1 MVRRMPPLPPGVKE
15 TLERLVAVLWFAGVC
30 LLLYMTLH
38 AQLARAAEFP
48 QDIGAGTLLFQ
59 AADGYAPAAPLATD
73 VRMSVAGVV
82 ARVTVA
88 QRFRNPGTEWAEA
101 VYAFPLPDDAAVDRL
116 QMRIGERVVEGEI
129 HEREQ
134 AERIYGAARAAGQR
148 ASLVRQ
154 STPNLFTTAVA
165 NIAPGESIDITI
177 EYLQTARYDGG
188 EFSLRLPLT
197 ITPRYGSGDTPEQA
211 AIVPQTPSSAAVGA
225 RASIIN
231 GVSGTQLRA
240 SVLANDLATLAAPSA
255 PGILRA
261 AGREQFA
268 AGTAPNE
275 ASLRVILAPGL
286 PLAAVGARQHEVHVI
301 RESGTAS
308 DVALGG
314 NDPGGGDGFDTSSGD
329 RGGNP
334 ARSRNV
340 AAADR
345 YVIEPTSPRVP
356 MDRDFVLAWRPQLGS
371 EPAVAALTETKGDTT
386 YALLMILPPVET
398 RARSTQPREMI
409 YVIDTSGSMGG
420 QSIEQAKSA
429 LKDALGRLTS
439 ADRFNVFQFNSWT
452 SSLFRTPTGLTAES
466 RAQALRW
473 IDGLESTGGTEMEP
487 AIRAALAQPS
497 MEGYL
502 RQVVFLTDGAVAG
515 ETTLFTAITQN
526 LGNARLFTIG
536 IGAAPNSHFMRK
548 AAQFGRGSYTHI
560 AKESE
565 IVTAMQRLFDKL
577 DGVALTDVLVD
588 WPSAIEIYPNQIPD
602 LYAGEPIVVA
612 ASFAARGPEQ
622 PLVVKAF
629 GRLAGTQWSQQVS
642 AGADSLPGIAAL
654 WARRKIEF
662 LTDSRVA
669 GTDESLVRKMI
680 VDVALEHGLVSPYT
694 SLVAVDKTPARSA
707 AAALERQAVGNVQP
721 EGAQWTGLPQT
732 ATAAPLYR
740 WLGLCVLLLAA
751 AVGAAGI
758 RRPRPA
764 G

>member
-1 MVRRMPPLPPGVKE
+1 MVRRMPPLPPSVKE
-15 TLERLVAVLWFAGVC
+15 TLERIAVALWFAGVC
-30 LLLYMTLH
+30 WLLYMTLH

-59 AADGYAPAAPLATD
+59 AADSYAPAAPLATD

-88 QRFRNPGTEWAEA
+88 QRFRNPGSEWAEA

-116 QMRIGERVVEGEI
+116 QMKIGERVVEGEI

-148 ASLVRQ
+148 ASLMRQ

-177 EYLQTARYDGG
+177 EYLQTAHYDGG
-188 EFSLRLPLT
+188 EFSLRFPMT
-197 ITPRYGSGDTPEQA
+197 ITPRYGVGDTPEQKMS
-211 AIVPQTPSSAAVGA
+211 VPSDPSAAAVGS
-225 RASIIN
+225 RASIANAIT
-231 GVSGTQLRA
+231 GTQT
-240 SVLANDLATLAAPSA
+240 LAIGALAAPSA
-255 PGILRA
+255 AHILHD

-268 AGTAPNE
+268 TGAARSD

-286 PLAAVGARQHEVHVI
+286 PLAAVGARQHDVHVI

-308 DVALGG
+308 DLALGG
-314 NDPGGGDGFDTSSGD
+314 NDQGGGDGFDTSGGD
-329 RGGNP
+329 GRSKS
-334 ARSRNV
+334 AQSRNV

-345 YVIEPTSPRVP
+345 YVIEPTTARVP
-356 MDRDFVLAWRPQLGS
+356 MDRDFVLAWRPQVGS

-386 YALLMILPPVET
+386 YALLMIVPPTET
-398 RARSTQPREMI
+398 HVRSIRPREMI

-439 ADRFNVFQFNSWT
+439 ADRFNIFQFNSWT
-452 SSLFRTPTGLTAES
+452 SSLFRLPVDFTAES
-466 RAQALRW
+466 HAQALHW
-473 IDGLESTGGTEMEP
+473 IDTLQSTGGTEMEP

-497 MEGYL
+497 VEGYL

-515 ETTLFTAITQN
+515 ETTLFTAITQG
-526 LGNARLFTIG
+526 LRDARLFTIG
-536 IGAAPNSHFMRK
+536 IGSAPNSHFMRK
-548 AAQFGRGSYTHI
+548 AAQFGRGTYTHI
-560 AKESE
+560 SKESE
-565 IVTAMQRLFDKL
+565 IATAMQRLFDKL

-612 ASFAARGPEQ
+612 ASFAARGPE
-622 PLVVKAF
+622 PLAVTAF
-629 GRLAGTQWSQQVS
+629 GRLAGAEWRQQVVAAS
-642 AGADSLPGIAAL
+642 DSLPGIAAL

-669 GTDESLVRKMI
+669 GTDESLIRKMI

-694 SLVAVDKTPARSA
+694 SLVAVDKTPARSE
-707 AAALERQAVGNVQP
+707 AAALERRAVGNMRP
-721 EGAQWTGLPQT
+721 EGAQWSGLPQT

-751 AVGAAGI
+751 AVGGAGI
-758 RRPRPA
+758 RRPRLA
-764 G
+764 A